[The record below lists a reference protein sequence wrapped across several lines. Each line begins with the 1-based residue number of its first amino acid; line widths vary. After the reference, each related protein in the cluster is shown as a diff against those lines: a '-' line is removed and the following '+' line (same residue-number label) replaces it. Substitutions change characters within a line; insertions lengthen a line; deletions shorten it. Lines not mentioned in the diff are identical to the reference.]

1 MSNSMT
7 KKMHELSVSEVTEVA
22 GGGGGGLKQ
31 TRDRKLLPTLGVP
44 NQASSTAVLRAASVS
59 PPRT

>member
-22 GGGGGGLKQ
+22 GGGGGLKQ